1 MLRQANCI
9 KRALTTVA
17 FSLQADAGE
26 SFLIKGIYAGHTA
39 LAAGY
44 PVLRVDRKTVGC
56 YRGGDIGIT
65 HLGSQDDTF
74 IVQNLMEWLTGKGI
88 NVSIPV
94 AEGQTFTIDRSGN
107 TGDITVVYDIYD
119 AGDIRKD
126 MPNGSDANEFTFIQY
141 MTASAALEAV
151 GDHLLDVSLSPAEF
165 PDFPCGKSV
174 PPRHIIELLGLVG
187 APVSKGD
194 GTTGHTTSQYLKLIK
209 DRETLFDE
217 DRNGIPFIAAENTTG
232 TVIYMT
238 EMSLIG
244 DCVQVGADLSDPSLG
259 VPLLFDPP
267 LRFES
272 GEELQIYL
280 TCSYAASGTIAV
292 AEIRVAA
299 ILRVIIG

>member
-26 SFLIKGIYAGHTA
+26 SFLIKAIYAGHTA

-56 YRGGDIGIT
+56 YRGGAIGVN
-65 HLGSQDDTF
+65 HLGCQDDTY
-74 IVQNLMEWLTGKGI
+74 IAQNLMKWLADHGV

-94 AEGQTFTIDRSGN
+94 AEGQTFTITRSGN
-107 TGDITVVYDIYD
+107 TGDVTVVYDIYD

-126 MPNGSDANEFTFIQY
+126 MPNGTDANEFTFMQY

-165 PDFPCGKSV
+165 PDFPCGRAV
-174 PPRHIIELLGLVG
+174 PPKHTIELLAIVG
-187 APVSKGD
+187 TPVSKGD
-194 GTTGHTTSQYLKLIK
+194 AAAGHTTSQYLKLIK

-232 TVIYMT
+232 TAIYKT

-244 DCVQVGADLSDPSLG
+244 DCVQVGADLSDPGLG
-259 VPLLFDPP
+259 EPLLLDPP
-267 LRFES
+267 LKFVS
-272 GEELQIYL
+272 GEELQVYL
-280 TCSYAASGTIAV
+280 TCSYVASGTIAV
-292 AEIRVAA
+292 AEVRVAA
-299 ILRVIIG
+299 VLRVTVE